1 MSAAEFKLRK
11 LIEDATFYIS
21 NVEEDE
27 TYHEKAKNCLDEG
40 D

>member
-1 MSAAEFKLRK
+1 MSAIEFKLRK
-11 LIEDATFYIS
+11 LIEDATFFIN

-27 TYHEKAKNCLDEG
+27 TYHEKAKESLDEG